1 MRSTIHITIGSVI
14 SSVWFAAAAMAGV
27 NLPRGGDVGDAL
39 VRVQARPQTDPNGI
53 PLPLP
58 GPPAAKDTA
67 PRPDA
72 APKSDAPT
80 PPKSA
85 QKPAGPTGATGAKK
99 PDGKP
104 GEKPG
109 LAVAQPRSAAERDQA
124 LANLYAHLA
133 TASDEAQAK
142 TIAASIEAL
151 WATPGS
157 DTVSYLMQRAHGA
170 VRAKNYDLALQ
181 LYDAIVALAPDYAE
195 AWNQRASAH
204 YEKKDYDRAMG
215 DVRRTL
221 ALDPNH
227 FRALDGLFHI
237 LHETGRKK
245 EALTVGRQ
253 LLDVN
258 PFHQGAK
265 QLVDELAREI
275 EGRGI

>member
-1 MRSTIHITIGSVI
+1 MRSTISTAFLLGFSTVWCATAARAWPSVPTER
-14 SSVWFAAAAMAGV
+14 VTCA
-27 NLPRGGDVGDAL
+27 PL
-39 VRVQARPQTDPNGI
+39 VPAQNKQPVDPA
-53 PLPLP
+53 
-58 GPPAAKDTA
+58 PPAATDTTPKPDTGPRADSPTA
-67 PRPDA
+67 PKA
-72 APKSDAPT
+72 APKAQN
-80 PPKSA
+80 PPGASA
-85 QKPAGPTGATGAKK
+85 AKK
-99 PDGKP
+99 PGD
-104 GEKPG
+104 KPG
-109 LAVAQPRSAAERDQA
+109 LAVGQPRSAAERDQA

-133 TASDEAQAK
+133 TAGDEAQAK

-157 DTVSYLMQRAHGA
+157 DTISYLMQRAHGA
-170 VRAKNYDLALQ
+170 VRSKNYDLALQ
-181 LYDAIVALAPDYAE
+181 LYDAIVGLAPDFAE

-204 YEKKDYDRAMG
+204 YEKKDYERAMG

-245 EALTVGRQ
+245 EALKVGRQ

-258 PFHQGAK
+258 PFHGGVK

>member
-1 MRSTIHITIGSVI
+1 MRLITQIVLSPLFL
-14 SSVWFAAAAMAGV
+14 SAWSASAAVAGGGA
-27 NLPRGGDVGDAL
+27 LPLLTTAPPL
-39 VRVQARPQTDPNGI
+39 VAIQSRSQTDPNGI
-53 PLPLP
+53 PLT
-58 GPPAAKDTA
+58 PPAPPAGKDATPRPDTA
-67 PRPDA
+67 PPGAKPDI
-72 APKSDAPT
+72 

-85 QKPAGPTGATGAKK
+85 QKPAGQAGAAAKK
-99 PDGKP
+99 PA
-104 GEKPG
+104 EKPG
-109 LAVAQPRSAAERDQA
+109 LPVAQPRSAAERDQA

-133 TASDEAQAK
+133 TATDEAQAK

-157 DTVSYLMQRAHGA
+157 DTISYLMQRAHGA
-170 VRAKNYDLALQ
+170 ARTSNHDLALQ
-181 LYDAIVALAPDYAE
+181 LYDSVVSLAPDYAE
-195 AWNQRASAH
+195 GWSQRAGAH
-204 YEKKDYDRAMG
+204 YQKKDYERAMG

-245 EALTVGRQ
+245 EALKIGRQ
-253 LLDVN
+253 LLEIN
-258 PFHQGAK
+258 PFHDGAK

>member
-1 MRSTIHITIGSVI
+1 MRSLIPTPFLLGFSTL
-14 SSVWFAAAAMAGV
+14 WCATAACAGGLV
-27 NLPRGGDVGDAL
+27 PLDVQRHAPL
-39 VRVQARPQTDPNGI
+39 VLTQSKPSADPAV
-53 PLPLP
+53 PS
-58 GPPAAKDTA
+58 GPPAATDTT
-67 PRPDA
+67 PKPD
-72 APKSDAPT
+72 
-80 PPKSA
+80 
-85 QKPAGPTGATGAKK
+85 AGPTAPKVAPKAPSPPGAAAAKK
-99 PDGKP
+99 PGDKP
-104 GEKPG
+104 GDKPG

-170 VRAKNYDLALQ
+170 VRSKNHDLALQ
-181 LYDAIVALAPDYAE
+181 LYDAVVGLAPDYAE

-204 YEKKDYDRAMG
+204 YEKKDYERAMG

-245 EALTVGRQ
+245 EALKVGRQ
-253 LLDVN
+253 LLEVN
-258 PFHQGAK
+258 PFHDGAK

>member
-1 MRSTIHITIGSVI
+1 MRPTIP
-14 SSVWFAAAAMAGV
+14 AAFLYGFTTLCCAAPATADD
-27 NLPRGGDVGDAL
+27 LATRDASARAPL
-39 VRVQARPQTDPNGI
+39 VMVQSKAPADPAI
-53 PLPLP
+53 PP
-58 GPPAAKDTA
+58 GPPSATETTPKPDTGPKADGPTA
-67 PRPDA
+67 PKA
-72 APKSDAPT
+72 APKASAP
-80 PPKSA
+80 PG
-85 QKPAGPTGATGAKK
+85 AGAAKK
-99 PDGKP
+99 PGD
-104 GEKPG
+104 KPG

-170 VRAKNYDLALQ
+170 VRSKNHDLALQ
-181 LYDAIVALAPDYAE
+181 LYDAVVGLAPDYAE

-204 YEKKDYDRAMG
+204 YEKKDYERAMG

-221 ALDPNH
+221 ALDPN
-227 FRALDGLFHI
+227 LDGLFHI

-245 EALTVGRQ
+245 EALKVGRQ
-253 LLDVN
+253 LLEVN
-258 PFHQGAK
+258 PFHDGAK
-265 QLVDELAREI
+265 QLVEELAREI

>member
-1 MRSTIHITIGSVI
+1 MRTSLAALLIFSFSI
-14 SSVWFAAAAMAGV
+14 SLAAAPVGGGPGV
-27 NLPRGGDVGDAL
+27 GAAAPIHRM
-39 VRVQARPQTDPNGI
+39 QANPPADPNAGPI
-53 PLPLP
+53 P
-58 GPPAAKDTA
+58 PPAAKPGPALPDA
-67 PRPDA
+67 PKKDATPKA
-72 APKSDAPT
+72 APKAPT
-80 PPKSA
+80 AP
-85 QKPAGPTGATGAKK
+85 GAAAKK
-99 PDGKP
+99 PA
-104 GEKPG
+104 EKPG

-170 VRAKNYDLALQ
+170 ARANDHNLALQ
-181 LYDAIVALAPDYAE
+181 LYDAIVALQPDYAE
-195 AWNQRASAH
+195 AWSQRAGVH
-204 YEKKDYDRAMG
+204 YHKKQYDQAMG

-227 FRALDGLFHI
+227 FRALDGLLHI
-237 LHETGRKK
+237 LHDTGRKK
-245 EALTVGRQ
+245 EALKVGRQ
-253 LLDVN
+253 LLEVS
-258 PFHQGAK
+258 PFHEGAK